1 MESWIPAVTAFT
13 LCGNPLYNRA
23 TLHPMLICEVLGQ
36 KEMKNSAGLCFYF
49 KRNLEHLQH
58 MKEENWRR
66 ESKIISFVIMILYGN
81 FSGMFV

>member
-36 KEMKNSAGLCFYF
+36 KEMKNSAGLLLF
-49 KRNLEHLQH
+49 
-58 MKEENWRR
+58 
-66 ESKIISFVIMILYGN
+66 
-81 FSGMFV
+81 